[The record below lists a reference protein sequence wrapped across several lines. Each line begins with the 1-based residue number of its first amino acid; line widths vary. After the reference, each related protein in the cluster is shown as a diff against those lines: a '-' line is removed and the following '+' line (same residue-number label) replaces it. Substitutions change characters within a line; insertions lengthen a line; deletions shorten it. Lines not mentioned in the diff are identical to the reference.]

1 MMLLGMTV
9 KREVAMAMLAGIVA
23 LGTTACA
30 DQQPRAGPE
39 SPSPTFEDVTTVSPG
54 HPEFLAVFETA
65 ADPEDL
71 ESVQEEI
78 LEEAPENVAVSPAA
92 CWEEVPD
99 ELGISGGD
107 YVAGVVAATAEELQE
122 AVEAVGREPIFE
134 GQVTLIACD

>member
-1 MMLLGMTV
+1 MIPLGMTV
-9 KREVAMAMLAGIVA
+9 KRQAAVSLLAGVVA
-23 LGTTACA
+23 LGATACG
-30 DQQPRAGPE
+30 DRQPRAGPA
-39 SPSPTFEDVTTVSPG
+39 SPSPTFEDVTTISPG

-78 LEEAPENVAVSPAA
+78 LEEAPENVAVSPAG

-99 ELGISGGD
+99 ELGVSAGD
-107 YVAGVVAATAEELQE
+107 YVAGVVAASAEELQE